1 IEENGRRIAEEV
13 VTRLRKIDGLAD
25 IPIVVGLFKQNSRN
39 AVVPGTYFS
48 YSTAP
53 AGKNVSDWKG
63 NDEEYILFPTAE
75 SEEKYR
81 DLDTIFRNFK
91 MDVETY
97 FPNYTSIIG
106 TGYFKD
112 KQLQKWTI
120 TIPIQ
125 FYGTAEILGFTQ
137 YLAGLVKDHF
147 NPSMNVELQVNSLDG
162 AEALLVKK
170 TGDEEAYVHIYTQ

>member
-1 IEENGRRIAEEV
+1 
-13 VTRLRKIDGLAD
+13 
-25 IPIVVGLFKQNSRN
+25 
-39 AVVPGTYFS
+39 
-48 YSTAP
+48 
-53 AGKNVSDWKG
+53 
-63 NDEEYILFPTAE
+63 FPTAD
-75 SEEKYR
+75 SQEKYR

-91 MDVETY
+91 QDVESY

-125 FYGTAEILGFTQ
+125 FYGTAEVIGFTQ
-137 YLAGLVKDHF
+137 HLAGLVKTHF
-147 NPSMNVELQVNSLDG
+147 NPTMNIEVQVNSLDG

-170 TGDEEAYVHIYTQ
+170 PGDEEAYVH